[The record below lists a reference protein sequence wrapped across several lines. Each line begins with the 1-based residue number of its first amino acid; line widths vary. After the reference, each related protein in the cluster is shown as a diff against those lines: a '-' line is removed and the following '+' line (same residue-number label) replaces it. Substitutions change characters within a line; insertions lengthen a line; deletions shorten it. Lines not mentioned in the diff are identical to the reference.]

1 MTEEQ
6 NNSQFIGQANQFHTQ
21 INNTIKTQF
30 FSALDDFK
38 KYYVYHYKNPE
49 VNEFQNYYATSKGQ
63 LQSLST
69 NLSGLTKAINQH
81 ILGLDN
87 HLSTLA
93 TQLQKEKQLY
103 HKISGLA
110 SDLTATQNGSELLIH
125 DSKTNYNNQY
135 YSNWELILGIMAS
148 GIFLGTM
155 FRHVAPKV
163 PTALLPK
170 K

>member
-1 MTEEQ
+1 MEEQ
-6 NNSQFIGQANQFHTQ
+6 TEANTQFIGQANQFHTQ
-21 INNTIKTQF
+21 INNTIKSQF
-30 FSALDDFK
+30 FSALDDFQ
-38 KYYVYHYKNPE
+38 KYYVYYHKNPE
-49 VNEFQNYYATSKGQ
+49 VNEFQNYYVTSKGQ

-69 NLSGLTKAINQH
+69 NLSGLTKAINLH
-81 ILGLDN
+81 ILGLDK

-110 SDLTATQNGSELLIH
+110 SDLSATQNGSELLIY
-125 DSKTNYNNQY
+125 DTKTNYNNQY

-155 FRHVAPKV
+155 FRHVVPKV
-163 PTALLPK
+163 STLFPK